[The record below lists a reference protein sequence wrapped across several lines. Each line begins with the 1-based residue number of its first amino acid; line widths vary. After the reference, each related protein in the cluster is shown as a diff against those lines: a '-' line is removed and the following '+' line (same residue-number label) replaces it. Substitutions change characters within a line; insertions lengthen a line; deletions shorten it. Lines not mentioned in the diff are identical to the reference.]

1 VTPAGRGKGSAAAGG
16 APTFAGN
23 DNNDGATPAQRM
35 TSAQRLRRVFR
46 IDVETCPKC
55 GGTVKIM
62 PKALAAL
69 AGQALA
75 SIEDDEVIEKILA
88 HVDAQ
93 VQRPKAATLPP
104 SRAPPQLEIDDDWL

>member
-1 VTPAGRGKGSAAAGG
+1 
-16 APTFAGN
+16 
-23 DNNDGATPAQRM
+23 M
-35 TSAQRLRRVFR
+35 TWAQRLRRVFR
-46 IDVETCPKC
+46 IDVEACPRC
-55 GGTVKIM
+55 GGTVKII
-62 PKALAAL
+62 
-69 AGQALA
+69 A

>member
-1 VTPAGRGKGSAAAGG
+1 VTPAGWGKGSAAAGG
-16 APTFAGN
+16 RLTDAGN
-23 DNNDGATPAQRM
+23 EREEGRNARPAH
-35 TSAQRLRRVFR
+35 
-46 IDVETCPKC
+46 
-55 GGTVKIM
+55 
-62 PKALAAL
+62 
-69 AGQALA
+69 

>member
-1 VTPAGRGKGSAAAGG
+1 
-16 APTFAGN
+16 
-23 DNNDGATPAQRM
+23 
-35 TSAQRLRRVFR
+35 
-46 IDVETCPKC
+46 
-55 GGTVKIM
+55 M

-75 SIEDDEVIEKILA
+75 CIDEDAVIKKILA

-93 VQRPKAATLPP
+93 VQRPKATTLPP